1 MKGFAK
7 EILEMEQ
14 KLAAKE
20 LPAEESKVKDPL
32 PNFDEGYKVGG
43 LFSQKAKEV
52 KNDQAS

>member
-43 LFSQKAKEV
+43 LFSQKA
-52 KNDQAS
+52 

>member
-20 LPAEESKVKDPL
+20 LPKEESKVKEPL
-32 PNFDEGYKVGG
+32 PEFDSGYKVGG
-43 LFSQKAKEV
+43 LFSSKAQEV
-52 KNDQAS
+52 KP